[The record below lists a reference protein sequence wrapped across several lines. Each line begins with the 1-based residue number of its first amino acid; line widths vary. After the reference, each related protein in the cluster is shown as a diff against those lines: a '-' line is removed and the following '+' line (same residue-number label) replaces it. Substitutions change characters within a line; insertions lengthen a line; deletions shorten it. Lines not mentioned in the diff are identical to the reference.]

1 MTILEYFSKYYFVIN
16 YLKTN
21 LSIIYKYSLLFL
33 NNNIFLK
40 YPLIKILVSIIM
52 LNLIY
57 RTFLYLIF
65 LILKSVFPV
74 FYMYYLL
81 KQMDNSSTD
90 KPLSNIIN
98 KINNNSNNNEN
109 ENLIDQLEDQ
119 MNYELGIIKY
129 DKSNIDQV

>member
-1 MTILEYFSKYYFVIN
+1 MTILQYFSKYYYVIN
-16 YLKTN
+16 YLKN
-21 LSIIYKYSLLFL
+21 NMSIIYNYSFPFF
-33 NNNIFLK
+33 NNNFFLK

-57 RTFLYLIF
+57 RTFIYLIF

-81 KQMDNSSTD
+81 KQMDNSSSD

-98 KINNNSNNNEN
+98 KINNNNSNNNEN
-109 ENLIDQLEDQ
+109 LIDKLEDQ
-119 MNYELGIIKY
+119 MNYELGIIKF

>member
-1 MTILEYFSKYYFVIN
+1 MTILQHFSKYYFVIN
-16 YLKTN
+16 YFKNNIGL
-21 LSIIYKYSLLFL
+21 IYNYSFLFF
-33 NNNIFLK
+33 NNNFFLK

-57 RTFLYLIF
+57 RTFIYLIF

-81 KQMDNSSTD
+81 KQMDNSSSD

-98 KINNNSNNNEN
+98 KINNNNSNNNNEN
-109 ENLIDQLEDQ
+109 IIDKLEDQ
-119 MNYELGIIKY
+119 MNYELGIIKF

>member
-1 MTILEYFSKYYFVIN
+1 
-16 YLKTN
+16 
-21 LSIIYKYSLLFL
+21 
-33 NNNIFLK
+33 
-40 YPLIKILVSIIM
+40 
-52 LNLIY
+52 
-57 RTFLYLIF
+57 
-65 LILKSVFPV
+65 
-74 FYMYYLL
+74 MYYLL

>member
-1 MTILEYFSKYYFVIN
+1 MGLIYN
-16 YLKTN
+16 Y
-21 LSIIYKYSLLFL
+21 SFLFF
-33 NNNIFLK
+33 NNNFFLK

-57 RTFLYLIF
+57 RTFIYLIF

-81 KQMDNSSTD
+81 KQMDNSSSD

-98 KINNNSNNNEN
+98 KINNNNSNNNNEN
-109 ENLIDQLEDQ
+109 IIDKLEDQ
-119 MNYELGIIKY
+119 MNYELGIIKF

>member
-1 MTILEYFSKYYFVIN
+1 MTILQYFSKYYFIMN
-16 YLKTN
+16 YLKNN
-21 LSIIYKYSLLFL
+21 LSLIYNYSFLFF
-33 NNNIFLK
+33 NNNFFLK

-57 RTFLYLIF
+57 RTFIYLIF

-81 KQMDNSSTD
+81 KQMDNSSSD

-98 KINNNSNNNEN
+98 KINNNNSNSNNKNI
-109 ENLIDQLEDQ
+109 IDKLEDQ
-119 MNYELGIIKY
+119 MNYELGIIKF

>member
-1 MTILEYFSKYYFVIN
+1 MTIFEYFSKYYFIIN
-16 YLKTN
+16 YLKN
-21 LSIIYKYSLLFL
+21 NMSIIYNYSFPLF
-33 NNNIFLK
+33 NNNFFLK

-57 RTFLYLIF
+57 RTFIYLIF

-81 KQMDNSSTD
+81 KQMDNSSSD

-98 KINNNSNNNEN
+98 KINNNNSNSNDKNI
-109 ENLIDQLEDQ
+109 IDKLEDQ
-119 MNYELGIIKY
+119 MNYELGIIKF

>member
-1 MTILEYFSKYYFVIN
+1 MTILQYFSKYYFIIN
-16 YLKTN
+16 YLKN
-21 LSIIYKYSLLFL
+21 NMSLIYNYSFLFF
-33 NNNIFLK
+33 NNNFFLK

-52 LNLIY
+52 LNIIY
-57 RTFLYLIF
+57 RTFIYLIF

-81 KQMDNSSTD
+81 KQMDNSSSD

-98 KINNNSNNNEN
+98 KINNNNSNSNDKNI
-109 ENLIDQLEDQ
+109 IDKLEDQ
-119 MNYELGIIKY
+119 MNYELGIIKF